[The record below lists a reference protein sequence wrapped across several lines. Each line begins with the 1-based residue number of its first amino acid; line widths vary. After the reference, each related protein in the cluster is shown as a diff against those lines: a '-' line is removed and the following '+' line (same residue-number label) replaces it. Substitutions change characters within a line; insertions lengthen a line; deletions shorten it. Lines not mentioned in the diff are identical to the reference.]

1 MLLVLDPFPGVVF
14 VSCSDDAQQLESQ
27 DTDAVHLLLS
37 FLALREGIPRIQYG
51 SCDISGSS
59 VG

>member
-1 MLLVLDPFPGVVF
+1 MLLVSDPFPGVVF

-27 DTDAVHLLLS
+27 DTDAVRLLLS
-37 FLALREGIPRIQYG
+37 FLALREGIARIQYG
-51 SCDISGSS
+51 SCDINGSS